1 MLHSHLSFLIHWNP
15 PGGGAP
21 PPTHSWRTCARGL
34 VLAGVLGVLGSLGIL
49 ATNVKKIVPEPVQI
63 EPRGLKN
70 RAWGFQN
77 RAWSLPRRYFF
88 KSFNLRALNMSLFK
102 TFVGPKWRTW
112 LGLGGPRPSQI
123 EAETRKNRCWKTTRF
138 WHRFLKGSD
147 VVLEGF
153 LEGFWEQKYV
163 KFTKSRF

>member
-1 MLHSHLSFLIHWNP
+1 MVQHALHHLRWAADILLIATP
-15 PGGGAP
+15 RGEAP

-49 ATNVKKIVPEPVQI
+49 ATNLKKIVPEPVQI

-77 RAWSLPRRYFF
+77 RAWSLPRRYFLKAF
-88 KSFNLRALNMSLFK
+88 DLRALNMSLSK

-112 LGLGGPRPSQI
+112 LQLGSPRLP
-123 EAETRKNRCWKTTRF
+123 
-138 WHRFLKGSD
+138 
-147 VVLEGF
+147 
-153 LEGFWEQKYV
+153 
-163 KFTKSRF
+163 KSRPKSEKIDVEKQHIFGIDFGRVRTSFWNGF